1 MIDREHELPLSRQAA
16 LLGVSRG
23 SIYYERKEAC
33 RSDLE
38 LMRQIDELHLEYP
51 FAGARMLRLLLRD
64 RGFSVGRRHVVTLMR
79 CMGIETLYRK
89 RSTSRRNPGHAVF
102 PYLLR
107 GLAITRP
114 NHVWCADITY
124 IPMRRGCV
132 YLLAILDWSTRRVLA
147 WRVSNTMAVDFCID
161 AVEEALSKHGLPEI
175 FNTDQGSQFTGIG
188 VRQLD

>member
-132 YLLAILDWSTRRVLA
+132 YLFAILDWSTRRVLA